1 MSVLTRRTYTR
12 VPTPLA
18 AVGYLLAFVAVCLL
32 LAGRKV
38 EGLRPELLL
47 ALAPTFYSHVYNFG
61 LSYLCVAGIGYPW
74 LMMGVPMRK
83 VALLGAAAIVLNLL

>member
-32 LAGRKV
+32 PN
-38 EGLRPELLL
+38 RPL
-47 ALAPTFYSHVYNFG
+47 SHK
-61 LSYLCVAGIGYPW
+61 SGIQQ
-74 LMMGVPMRK
+74 MEEE
-83 VALLGAAAIVLNLL
+83 LGAEFAALDPDPR